1 MVTLRIGSGVAL
13 PGAGAVRAGGDAVP
27 DGDFLGADED
37 VLDEQLQDALAFF
50 DGGGGG
56 VAVQLGEEAF
66 QVIGELEVGVTVG
79 ELGVERV
86 ELAAQAR
93 LAGAQVRHPGA
104 QFIDGDQLLG
114 VGLDHRGDRGGGL
127 GQGQL

>member
-13 PGAGAVRAGGDAVP
+13 PGAGAAWPGGDAVA

-37 VLDEQLQDALAFF
+37 VLDEQPQDALAFF

-66 QVIGELEVGVTVG
+66 EVIGELEVGVTVG
-79 ELGVERV
+79 ELGGDVVPDDIVEVIGADRLIAADPAAFIAV
-86 ELAAQAR
+86 IVAAQAPVVVN
-93 LAGAQVRHPGA
+93 LLVRGPG
-104 QFIDGDQLLG
+104 
-114 VGLDHRGDRGGGL
+114 R
-127 GQGQL
+127 